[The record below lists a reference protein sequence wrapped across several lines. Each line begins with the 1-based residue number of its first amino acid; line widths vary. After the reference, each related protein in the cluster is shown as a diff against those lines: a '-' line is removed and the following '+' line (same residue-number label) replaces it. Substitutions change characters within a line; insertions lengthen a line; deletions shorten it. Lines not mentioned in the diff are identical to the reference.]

1 MKGLNKE
8 LFCFSFFFKNQFYMK
23 MNIINLTAIFLI
35 FLDYL
40 TKGSNLN
47 FSIYLNKTRQKN
59 TDVVSNK

>member
-1 MKGLNKE
+1 
-8 LFCFSFFFKNQFYMK
+8 MK
-23 MNIINLTAIFLI
+23 MNSINLTVIFLI

-59 TDVVSNK
+59 TDVAANK